1 MLILALAAGAVLKPP
16 IDRTRK
22 RLTGTAPATVIACIA
37 LAIAL
42 SGTSYAALVLPADSV
57 GSKQLK
63 RNAVSGKK
71 IANNAVTG
79 AKVKNGTLLGADFK
93 AGQLASGPQGP
104 KGDPGPQG
112 PKGDTG
118 LPGPKGDKGDPGPAV
133 DTSAFPRA
141 LRVARD
147 DFSEGD
153 DLVLSVP
160 DYGLFRL
167 FCEDNNTPDTPGD
180 DKVGLA
186 FSHVM
191 GGPAI
196 ESLQYAF
203 STGAISDPSF
213 RLIGDTLPHGS
224 SVSFFPDDRVFATL
238 ELTRLGGGKAITV
251 IAAGREDPTSTVDC
265 SGQIQAF
272 PSGQ

>member
-1 MLILALAAGAVLKPP
+1 MRRHIH
-16 IDRTRK
+16 
-22 RLTGTAPATVIACIA
+22 PATVIACIA

-42 SGTSYAALVLPADSV
+42 SGTSYAAFALPTNSV

-71 IANNAVTG
+71 IARNAVTG
-79 AKVKNGTLLGADFK
+79 AKVKNGSLLGADFR
-93 AGQLASGPQGP
+93 AGQLPA
-104 KGDPGPQG
+104 GPQG

-118 LPGPKGDKGDPGPAV
+118 LPGAKGDKGDPGPAV
-133 DTSAFPRA
+133 DTSVFPRA

-153 DLVLSVP
+153 DLILSVP
-160 DYGLFRL
+160 DYGSFRL
-167 FCEDNNTPDTPGD
+167 FCDDNNTPATPGD
-180 DKVGLA
+180 DKVGFA
-186 FSHVM
+186 FSHLL

-203 STGAISDPSF
+203 SAGAVFDPSV

-224 SVSFFPDDRVFATL
+224 FVSFFPDDRVFATL
-238 ELTRLGGGKAITV
+238 QLATEGSGKAITV

-265 SGQIQAF
+265 FGQIQAF